1 MRMRYA
7 HRFPFWHVV
16 IAKNAHNSPTN
27 SVMFQER
34 KAAFKAPP
42 SSVRDTAVS
51 QDVRR
56 TRALEEQKRR
66 RAERIDSTRQL
77 DFFADLTLGPSDDE
91 GDEDDNSGSTGVV
104 RQGISQFAFMLPSA
118 STSSLPAAAQ
128 ATPASQPSTS
138 STSAPDNAPPMD
150 VNMQVQATI
159 KRPKNKR
166 KGKYKAN
173 AGDSTSKSGRRNA
186 KPSKWA
192 DKCMYAELLE
202 MKDGFD
208 ASGDLRDGIPD
219 DIETGWVAV
228 TPIPVGKRC
237 LAVTH
242 QTSGIAGIV
251 PNTTLRSRVLGKAL
265 MKPFPSTL
273 PPQTVLDCI
282 LDENWRDNG
291 ILHILDVV
299 SWKGQDLADC
309 ETPFR
314 FWWRDTRL
322 SELTSFPPPPNASP
336 PEKQSTTYQFPHPTT
351 FAPIPYHTD
360 TTLPSLVSS
369 LIPLTRTTRS
379 IPVPVP
385 VPSAEEDTQGSMEL
399 DGAGA
404 MPLMKVRTV
413 QATVRSDGMLLY
425 VAQATYEPGTSP
437 LSSWVPL
444 RAYQTHEERM
454 QQETMGGIGN
464 TAESPLDLFE
474 RLVRR
479 RIEGGTGNAVPDV
492 DMAP

>member
-1 MRMRYA
+1 
-7 HRFPFWHVV
+7 
-16 IAKNAHNSPTN
+16 
-27 SVMFQER
+27 MFNER

-42 SSVRDTAVS
+42 ASMRDKSLS

-56 TRALEEQKRR
+56 TKALEEQKRR

-77 DFFADLTLGPSDDE
+77 DFFADMTLGPSDDE
-91 GDEDDNSGSTGVV
+91 ADDADDAQTERQIV
-104 RQGISQFAFMLPSA
+104 REGISHFASMLPS
-118 STSSLPAAAQ
+118 ST
-128 ATPASQPSTS
+128 PSTTD
-138 STSAPDNAPPMD
+138 STSASQLPQAPFPHNEPENEAIPDVHMKAQP
-150 VNMQVQATI
+150 T
-159 KRPKNKR
+159 KRSKNKR
-166 KGKYKAN
+166 KGKAR
-173 AGDSTSKSGRRNA
+173 AGDPAKGKKHV

-202 MKDGFD
+202 MSEGFD

-228 TPIPVGKRC
+228 TPVPVGKRC

-242 QTSGIAGIV
+242 QTSGIAGVV
-251 PNTTLRSRVLGKAL
+251 PNTTIRSRVLGKPL

-299 SWKGQDLADC
+299 TWKGQDLADC

-322 SELTSFPPPPNASP
+322 SELSPFPPPPNAAP
-336 PEKQSTTYQFPHPTT
+336 PEKQATTYQFPHPTT
-351 FAPIPYHTD
+351 FAPVPYHTD
-360 TTLPSLVSS
+360 TTLSHLLTT
-369 LIPLTRTTRS
+369 LIPLTRSTRT
-379 IPVPVP
+379 IPISVPVLTG
-385 VPSAEEDTQGSMEL
+385 PSSSDDKTATMDL
-399 DGAGA
+399 DG
-404 MPLMKVRTV
+404 MPVVQLRTA
-413 QATVRSDGMLLY
+413 QAEVHSDGLLLY

-444 RAYQTHEERM
+444 RAYETHEERM
-454 QQETMGGIGN
+454 QREAIGGPGSV
-464 TAESPLDLFE
+464 AESPLGVFE
-474 RLVRR
+474 RLIKRR
-479 RIEGGTGNAVPDV
+479 VQSGIGTSVPDV

>member
-1 MRMRYA
+1 
-7 HRFPFWHVV
+7 
-16 IAKNAHNSPTN
+16 
-27 SVMFQER
+27 MFQER
-34 KAAFKAPP
+34 KAAFKTPP
-42 SSVRDTAVS
+42 SAVRDTSVS

-91 GDEDDNSGSTGVV
+91 ADEEEEMPGRRDA
-104 RQGISQFAFMLPSA
+104 RKEGISQFASMLPP
-118 STSSLPAAAQ
+118 SSGSVPPPAPGPIPIDAAQ
-128 ATPASQPSTS
+128 PAS
-138 STSAPDNAPPMD
+138 PD
-150 VNMQVQATI
+150 VSMQTQAQ
-159 KRPKNKR
+159 KRTKNGR
-166 KGKYKAN
+166 KGKGRQDGQSKA
-173 AGDSTSKSGRRNA
+173 KSNKK

-208 ASGDLRDGIPD
+208 PSGTLHDGIPN

-251 PNTTLRSRVLGKAL
+251 PNTTLRSRVLGKPL

-299 SWKGQDLADC
+299 SWKGQDVADC

-322 SELTSFPPPPNASP
+322 SELSSFPPPPNAAPS
-336 PEKQSTTYQFPHPTT
+336 EKQPSTYEFPHPTT

-360 TTLPSLVSS
+360 TSLAHLLST
-369 LIPLTRTTRS
+369 LIPLTRTTRTIS
-379 IPVPVP
+379 VTVPVP
-385 VPSAEEDTQGSMEL
+385 DGGEATMDL
-399 DGAGA
+399 DGTT
-404 MPLMKVRTV
+404 PLV
-413 QATVRSDGMLLY
+413 QLQSIRVNVRSDGLLLY

-444 RAYQTHEERM
+444 RAYQTHEERI
-454 QQETMGGIGN
+454 QQETGHGGGSV
-464 TAESPLDLFE
+464 AESPLDLFE
-474 RLVRR
+474 RLVKRK
-479 RIEGGTGNAVPDV
+479 IAKGMGAVPEV
-492 DMAP
+492 EMAT

>member
-1 MRMRYA
+1 
-7 HRFPFWHVV
+7 
-16 IAKNAHNSPTN
+16 
-27 SVMFQER
+27 MFQER
-34 KAAFKAPP
+34 KAAFKTPP
-42 SSVRDTAVS
+42 SNIRDPTVS
-51 QDVRR
+51 QDIRR

-91 GDEDDNSGSTGVV
+91 GDDADDADRERDIV
-104 RQGISQFAFMLPSA
+104 REGISQFASMLPPTA
-118 STSSLPAAAQ
+118 IPDPST
-128 ATPASQPSTS
+128 STS
-138 STSAPDNAPPMD
+138 STPAAPSEPAEPSAPE
-150 VNMQVQATI
+150 VSMQTQMT
-159 KRPKNKR
+159 KRKKR
-166 KGKYKAN
+166 KGKGRA
-173 AGDSTSKSGRRNA
+173 APQDSARSSNQASSSRGGKRNV

-202 MKDGFD
+202 MKEGFD

-242 QTSGIAGIV
+242 QTSGIAGVV
-251 PNTTLRSRVLGKAL
+251 PNTTLRSRVLGKPL

-299 SWKGQDLADC
+299 SWKGQDVADC

-322 SELTSFPPPPNASP
+322 SELPSFPPPPNAAP
-336 PEKQSTTYQFPHPTT
+336 PENQSTVYQFPHPTT

-360 TTLPSLVSS
+360 TTLPHLLST
-369 LIPLTRTTRS
+369 LIPLTRTVRT
-379 IPVPVP
+379 IPISVP
-385 VPSAEEDTQGSMEL
+385 VPSPQGAESEATMDL
-399 DGAGA
+399 DGA
-404 MPLMKVRTV
+404 MPLVQLQTV
-413 QATVRSDGMLLY
+413 QADVQSDGMLLY

-454 QQETMGGIGN
+454 QQADAGGASAG
-464 TAESPLDLFE
+464 ESPLDVFE
-474 RLVRR
+474 RLIRR
-479 RIEGGTGNAVPDV
+479 RISSGMGSVPEV
-492 DMAP
+492 DMSA

>member
-1 MRMRYA
+1 MS
-7 HRFPFWHVV
+7 
-16 IAKNAHNSPTN
+16 HN
-27 SVMFQER
+27 R

-42 SSVRDTAVS
+42 ASVRDTSVS
-51 QDVRR
+51 QDIRR

-91 GDEDDNSGSTGVV
+91 VDEADDGDGE
-104 RQGISQFAFMLPSA
+104 REIIREGISHFASMLPPPVSPPSA
-118 STSSLPAAAQ
+118 PVPPTSSPSVETPNESAQ
-128 ATPASQPSTS
+128 PASL
-138 STSAPDNAPPMD
+138 D
-150 VNMQVQATI
+150 VSMQTQAM
-159 KRPKNKR
+159 KRSKGKR
-166 KGKYKAN
+166 KGKARAN
-173 AGDSTSKSGRRNA
+173 AGDAAKSGKKSA

-202 MKDGFD
+202 MNEGFD
-208 ASGDLRDGIPD
+208 STSNLADGIPD

-228 TPIPVGKRC
+228 TPVPVGKRC

-242 QTSGIAGIV
+242 QTSGIAGVV
-251 PNTTLRSRVLGKAL
+251 PNTTLRSRVLGKLL

-282 LDENWRDNG
+282 LDESWRDNG

-322 SELTSFPPPPNASP
+322 SELPSFPPPPNAAP
-336 PEKQSTTYQFPHPTT
+336 PDKLSTIYQFPYPTT

-360 TTLPSLVSS
+360 TTLPNLLSR
-369 LIPLTRTTRS
+369 LIPLTRSTRM
-379 IPVPVP
+379 IPVSVP
-385 VPSAEEDTQGSMEL
+385 VPSESAASAEEQGATMEL
-399 DGAGA
+399 DGA
-404 MPLMKVRTV
+404 MPLVQLQTV
-413 QATVRSDGMLLY
+413 HAEVRSDGMLLY

-444 RAYQTHEERM
+444 QAYQTHEQRM
-454 QQETMGGIGN
+454 QQEAMGSDGHRDG
-464 TAESPLDLFE
+464 AESPLDVFE
-474 RLVRR
+474 RLIRR
-479 RIEGGTGNAVPDV
+479 RTEGGMGSSVPEV
-492 DMAP
+492 DMVP

>member
-1 MRMRYA
+1 
-7 HRFPFWHVV
+7 
-16 IAKNAHNSPTN
+16 
-27 SVMFQER
+27 MFTER

-42 SSVRDTAVS
+42 ASMRDKSVS

-56 TRALEEQKRR
+56 TKALEEQKRR

-77 DFFADLTLGPSDDE
+77 DFFADMTLGPSDDE
-91 GDEDDNSGSTGVV
+91 ADEADDAQAERQIV
-104 RQGISQFAFMLPSA
+104 REGISHFASMLPLSA
-118 STSSLPAAAQ
+118 
-128 ATPASQPSTS
+128 PSTTDP
-138 STSAPDNAPPMD
+138 TSLSHSPQAAPPQNEPEQDPIVD
-150 VNMQVQATI
+150 VSMQTQAP
-159 KRPKNKR
+159 KRSKNKR
-166 KGKYKAN
+166 KGKAR
-173 AGDSTSKSGRRNA
+173 AGDTTKGKKNA

-202 MKDGFD
+202 MSEGFD

-228 TPIPVGKRC
+228 TPVPVGKRC

-242 QTSGIAGIV
+242 QTSGIAGVV
-251 PNTTLRSRVLGKAL
+251 PNTTIRSRVLGKPL

-299 SWKGQDLADC
+299 TWKGQDLADC

-322 SELTSFPPPPNASP
+322 SELSSFPPPPNAAP
-336 PEKQSTTYQFPHPTT
+336 PEQQATTYQFPHPTT
-351 FAPIPYHTD
+351 FAPVPYHTD
-360 TTLPSLVSS
+360 TTLVHLLTT
-369 LIPLTRTTRS
+369 LIPLTRSTRS
-379 IPVPVP
+379 VSISVPVL
-385 VPSAEEDTQGSMEL
+385 SSSTEDQNVTMDL
-399 DGAGA
+399 DG
-404 MPLMKVRTV
+404 MPVVQLRTV
-413 QATVRSDGMLLY
+413 EAEVRSDGMLLY

-444 RAYQTHEERM
+444 RAYETHEERM
-454 QQETMGGIGN
+454 QREAVGGPGSV
-464 TAESPLDLFE
+464 AESPLDVFE
-474 RLVRR
+474 RLIRR
-479 RIEGGTGNAVPDV
+479 RVESGAGTSIPDV

>member
-1 MRMRYA
+1 
-7 HRFPFWHVV
+7 
-16 IAKNAHNSPTN
+16 
-27 SVMFQER
+27 MFQER
-34 KAAFKAPP
+34 KAAFKTPP
-42 SSVRDTAVS
+42 SNVRDPAVS

-91 GDEDDNSGSTGVV
+91 ADDADDVEGGRDIV
-104 RQGISQFAFMLPSA
+104 REGISQFASMLPTAAPAGTLTSA
-118 STSSLPAAAQ
+118 VPTPAGPSESAQ
-128 ATPASQPSTS
+128 PATPDVSMQTQPTR
-138 STSAPDNAPPMD
+138 
-150 VNMQVQATI
+150 
-159 KRPKNKR
+159 KKKR
-166 KGKYKAN
+166 KGK
-173 AGDSTSKSGRRNA
+173 GRAAPQDPGRASNQA
-186 KPSKWA
+186 SSSRGGKKNTKPSKWA

-208 ASGDLRDGIPD
+208 ASGALRDGIPD

-228 TPIPVGKRC
+228 TPVPVGKRC

-242 QTSGIAGIV
+242 QTSGIAGVV
-251 PNTTLRSRVLGKAL
+251 PNTTIRSRVLGKPL

-322 SELTSFPPPPNASP
+322 SELPSFPPPPNAAP
-336 PEKQSTTYQFPHPTT
+336 PEKQATTYQFPHPTT
-351 FAPIPYHTD
+351 FVPIPYHTD
-360 TTLPSLVSS
+360 TTLPHLLST
-369 LIPLTRTTRS
+369 LIPFTRTTRT
-379 IPVPVP
+379 IPISVPVP
-385 VPSAEEDTQGSMEL
+385 APQGAEAEATMDL
-399 DGAGA
+399 DGA
-404 MPLMKVRTV
+404 MPLVQLQTV
-413 QATVRSDGMLLY
+413 QAEVQSDGMLLY
-425 VAQATYEPGTSP
+425 VSQATYEPGTSP

-444 RAYQTHEERM
+444 RAYQTHEERL
-454 QQETMGGIGN
+454 QQEATGAHRGVSA
-464 TAESPLDLFE
+464 AESPLDVFE
-474 RLVRR
+474 RLIRR
-479 RIEGGTGNAVPDV
+479 RIAGGISNVPEV
-492 DMAP
+492 DMAA

>member
-1 MRMRYA
+1 
-7 HRFPFWHVV
+7 
-16 IAKNAHNSPTN
+16 
-27 SVMFQER
+27 MFQER
-34 KAAFKAPP
+34 KAAFKVPP
-42 SSVRDTAVS
+42 SAVRDTSVS

-91 GDEDDNSGSTGVV
+91 GDEEDANQV
-104 RQGISQFAFMLPSA
+104 RQDAVQEGISQFASMLPP
-118 STSSLPAAAQ
+118 SSSSGVPP
-128 ATPASQPSTS
+128 ATPATPGNAAQPAS
-138 STSAPDNAPPMD
+138 PDVRMRI
-150 VNMQVQATI
+150 QTH
-159 KRPKNKR
+159 KKTKNKR
-166 KGKYKAN
+166 KGKGRQDAQ
-173 AGDSTSKSGRRNA
+173 SQPKSNKK

-208 ASGDLRDGIPD
+208 PSGSLHDGIPE

-251 PNTTLRSRVLGKAL
+251 PNTTLRSRVLGKPL

-299 SWKGQDLADC
+299 SWKGQDVADC

-322 SELTSFPPPPNASP
+322 SELTSFPPPPNAAS
-336 PEKQSTTYQFPHPTT
+336 PEKQPSTYEFPHPTT
-351 FAPIPYHTD
+351 FAPIPYHTN
-360 TTLPSLVSS
+360 TTLAHLLST
-369 LIPLTRTTRS
+369 LIPLTRTTRA
-379 IPVPVP
+379 IPITLPAP
-385 VPSAEEDTQGSMEL
+385 ASGESTTDL
-399 DGAGA
+399 DGTT
-404 MPLMKVRTV
+404 PLV
-413 QATVRSDGMLLY
+413 QLQSVQVGVRSDGLLLY

-444 RAYQTHEERM
+444 RAYQTHEERI
-454 QQETMGGIGN
+454 QQETGRGGG
-464 TAESPLDLFE
+464 ASVVESPLDLFE
-474 RLVRR
+474 RYLTSSYFPYDT
-479 RIEGGTGNAVPDV
+479 ILTLCG
-492 DMAP
+492 